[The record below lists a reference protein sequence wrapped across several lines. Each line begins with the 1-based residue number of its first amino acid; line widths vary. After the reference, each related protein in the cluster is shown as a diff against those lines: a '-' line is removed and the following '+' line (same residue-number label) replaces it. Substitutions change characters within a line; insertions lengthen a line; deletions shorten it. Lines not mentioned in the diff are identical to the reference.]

1 MGKTVWIV
9 NYYLKKPS
17 EIRHARHL
25 MFAKYLQEAGYNVLI
40 FTADEYSGEG
50 ELVAETREFV
60 EVKYDNYQYVHVKSS
75 KVSST
80 LTRGVSIFKFARR
93 CLKNRRRFPKPDLIL
108 QNIHEP
114 FDYPICKCA
123 KKMKAKYIV
132 DDWDMWAYSF
142 VRQGMVKKDGLLG
155 KFIFR
160 IDRKFFEN
168 ADQIVF
174 SMEGGKDYIRDMHWD
189 LDSGG
194 KVDLN
199 KVHYINNG
207 VDVALSQAN
216 AKKYKLDDSD
226 LTDPNTF
233 KAVYMGSVS
242 KSNALLMFVQAAKEL
257 EEEKDFRFLI
267 YGDGNE
273 RDQLE
278 KYCADNNIKN
288 VIFKQKS
295 IPIEYVPYVLS
306 KCDLNIIS
314 HKQHKQFVS
323 YGVSL
328 GKLFQAF
335 ASGKPICF
343 NRTDKYDLIK
353 RYNLG
358 ISDSFADAHEC
369 AQAILKLKRLPKE
382 EYEAVCERVM
392 KVAWQ
397 FDYKVLSLQLVE
409 IVNNLLEINDLN

>member
-1 MGKTVWIV
+1 MEKTIWIV
-9 NYYLKKPS
+9 NYYLKQPS

-25 MFAKYLQEAGYNVLI
+25 MFAKYLQEAGYNVVI
-40 FTADEYSGEG
+40 FTADNYSGKG
-50 ELVAETREFV
+50 EIVVETRKYV
-60 EVKYDNYQYVHVKSS
+60 EVKYDNYHYVHIKAR
-75 KVSST
+75 KVSGTPS
-80 LTRGVSIFKFARR
+80 RCFSIFQFAWR
-93 CLKNRRRFPKPDLIL
+93 CLRNRRRFPKPDLIL

-114 FDYPICKCA
+114 FDYPVCWCV

-142 VRQGMVKKDGLLG
+142 VRQGMVKKDGLLS

-168 ADQIVF
+168 ADQVVF

-194 KVDLN
+194 KIDLN

-207 VDVALSQAN
+207 VDVLLSQSN
-216 AKKYKLDDSD
+216 AVNYKLEDPD

-257 EEEKDFRFLI
+257 EKEKDFRFLI

-273 RDQLE
+273 RVQLE
-278 KYCADNNIKN
+278 KYCADNNVKN
-288 VIFKQKS
+288 VLFKQKS

-306 KCDLNIIS
+306 RCDLNIIS

-343 NRTDKYDLIK
+343 NRTDKYDLIR

-382 EYEAVCERVM
+382 EYEAMCDRVSET
-392 KVAWQ
+392 AWL
-397 FDYKVLSLQLVE
+397 FDYKVLSSQLVE
-409 IVNNLLEINDLN
+409 IVDDLLKKQ